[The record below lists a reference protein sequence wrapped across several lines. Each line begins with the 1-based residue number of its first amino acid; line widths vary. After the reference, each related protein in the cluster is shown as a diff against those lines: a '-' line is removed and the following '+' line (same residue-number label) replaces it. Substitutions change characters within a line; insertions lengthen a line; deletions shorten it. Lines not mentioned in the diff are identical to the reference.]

1 MRLILATRNVHKLT
15 EIAAALR
22 GSGLEVDGLDGVPG
36 LPEDIPETGE
46 TMEENAL
53 QKARF
58 VFAVC
63 GLPVLADDSGIE
75 IRALGWAP
83 GVHSKRWTPEGTDEA
98 NNAHLLRSLVGKAD
112 RGARYR
118 CVLALVAPGP
128 AGPVEGT
135 VDGICAGTIGET
147 PLGSGGFGYDPL
159 FWPDDRPGVTMAQLT
174 MAEKNAISH
183 RGRALKKLPALLERL
198 SLATRPQGS

>member
-1 MRLILATRNVHKLT
+1 MRLILATRNAHKLT
-15 EIAAALR
+15 EIALALQ
-22 GSGLEVDGLDGVPG
+22 GTGLSVSGLNGVPG
-36 LPEDIPETGE
+36 MPDDIPETGD
-46 TMEENAL
+46 TFEENAL

-58 VFAVC
+58 VFQAT

-98 NNAHLLRSLVGKAD
+98 NNARLLRELADKDD

-118 CVLALVAPGP
+118 CVLAVVAPGP
-128 AGPVEGT
+128 EGPVEGT
-135 VDGICAGTIGET
+135 VDGICAGQIGTT
-147 PLGSGGFGYDPL
+147 PLGTGGFGYDPL
-159 FWPDDRPGVTMAQLT
+159 FWPEDQPGRTMAQLT

-183 RGRALKKLPALLERL
+183 RGRALARLPSLLARL
-198 SLATRPQGS
+198 GLG

>member
-1 MRLILATRNVHKLT
+1 MRLILATRNDHKLR
-15 EIAAALR
+15 EIAAALQ
-22 GSGLEVDGLDGVPG
+22 GSGLDVVGLDGVPG

-58 VFAVC
+58 VHALT
-63 GLPVLADDSGIE
+63 GAAVLADDSGIE

-98 NNAHLLRSLVGKAD
+98 NNARLLHELEGSAD
-112 RGARYR
+112 RAARYR
-118 CVLALVAPGP
+118 CVLAVVAGGP
-128 AGPVEGT
+128 AGAVEGT
-135 VDGICAGTIGET
+135 VEGICGGTIGQT

-159 FWPDDRPGVTMAQLT
+159 FWPEDRPGRTMAQLT
-174 MAEKNAISH
+174 MAEKNTISH
-183 RGRALKKLPALLERL
+183 RGRALERL
-198 SLATRPQGS
+198 PELLRRLGLWGG

>member
-1 MRLILATRNVHKLT
+1 MRLILATRNAHKLT
-15 EIAAALR
+15 EIAAALQ
-22 GSGLEVDGLDGVPG
+22 GTGISVDGLDGVPD

-58 VFAVC
+58 VHARC

-98 NNAHLLRSLVGKAD
+98 NNAHLLRSLADQAD

-118 CVLALVAPGP
+118 CVLALVARGP
-128 AGPVEGT
+128 AGLVEGT
-135 VDGICAGTIGET
+135 VDGVCTGTIGHV
-147 PLGSGGFGYDPL
+147 PLGTGGFGYDPL

-183 RGRALKKLPALLERL
+183 RGRALTRLPELLARL
-198 SLATRPQGS
+198 G

>member
-1 MRLILATRNVHKLT
+1 MRLILATRNDHKLR
-15 EIAAALR
+15 EIAAALQ
-22 GSGLEVDGLDGVPG
+22 GSGLDVVGLDGVPG

-58 VFAVC
+58 VHALT
-63 GLPVLADDSGIE
+63 GAAVLADDSGIE

-98 NNAHLLRSLVGKAD
+98 NNARLLHELEGSAD
-112 RGARYR
+112 RAARYR
-118 CVLALVAPGP
+118 CVLAVVAGGP
-128 AGPVEGT
+128 AGAVEGT
-135 VDGICAGTIGET
+135 VEGICGGTIGQT

-159 FWPDDRPGVTMAQLT
+159 FWPEDRPGRTMAQLT

-183 RGRALKKLPALLERL
+183 RGRALERL
-198 SLATRPQGS
+198 PELLRRLGLWGG